1 MAKLKRGLLLSG
13 TTALLGAGTV
23 VAGMCVQTPTSWAI
37 FNSPKETVREAWQ
50 LINRSYLD
58 RTFNGVDWTAA
69 HQEYVVR
76 RSYETPEDAYGAIRE
91 MLEPLEDPYTRFL
104 DPKEYKDLKISTSGK
119 LTGVGIQ
126 IAQDE
131 KTKNVVVVSPIE
143 GSPAF
148 EAGLQAE
155 DIILKVDNTSTQGL
169 DLQKVVSMIRGPIG
183 TQVTLTIGRGQQQL
197 RYTITRANISI
208 QPVRFDVQSTPTGK
222 VGYIRLT
229 QFNSNATAQ
238 MRAAIRQ
245 LEQQQV
251 QGYLLDLRA
260 NPGGLLFAGTDIA
273 RMWINRGTIVSTVG
287 RQGELSRIT
296 AQGRNL
302 TNKPLVVL
310 VDGGSAS
317 ASEILA
323 GALQDHRRAVLVGTK
338 TFGKGLV
345 QSVRPFQDGS
355 GLVVTIAKYLTP
367 QGRDIN
373 KTGIVPDITV
383 ELTETQKQKLTRKQI
398 GTAAD
403 PQYAKALTV
412 LNQRILA
419 HQR

>member
-1 MAKLKRGLLLSG
+1 MVISKRGLLLSG
-13 TTALLGAGTV
+13 TALVGAGAI
-23 VAGMCVQTPTSWAI
+23 VAGIGAHCSKSWAV
-37 FNSPKETVREAWQ
+37 FNTPKATVRDAWQ
-50 LINRSYLD
+50 LINSNYLD

-76 RSYETPEDAYGAIRE
+76 RTYASPADAYRAIRE
-91 MLEPLEDPYTRFL
+91 MLKPLEDPYTRFL
-104 DPKEYKDLKISTSGK
+104 DPKEYAYLKISTSGK

-131 KTKNVVVVSPIE
+131 KTKNIIVISPIE

-148 EAGLQAE
+148 EAGLAAE
-155 DIILKVDNTSTQGL
+155 DIILGVDGKSTKGMS
-169 DLQKVVSMIRGPIG
+169 LQEVVSLIRGPLN
-183 TQVTLTIGRGQQQL
+183 TKVTLTIGRGQQRL
-197 RYTITRANISI
+197 RFPITRAHINIR
-208 QPVRFDVQSTPTGK
+208 PVRFNTQSTPTGK
-222 VGYIRLT
+222 IGYIRLT

-238 MRAAIRQ
+238 MRDAIRQ
-245 LEQQQV
+245 LEQQRV

-273 RMWINRGTIVSTVG
+273 RMWIDHGTIVSTVG
-287 RQGELSRIT
+287 RRGELSRVE
-296 AQGRNL
+296 AKGRNL
-302 TNKPLVVL
+302 TDKPLVVL

-367 QGRDIN
+367 SGRDIN
-373 KTGIVPDITV
+373 KTGIEPDIQV
-383 ELTETQKQKLTRKQI
+383 QLTETQKKQLTRKRI
-398 GTAAD
+398 GTPAD

-419 HQR
+419 SQ